1 MYYTQAASSWFYQV
15 VAHQFSHC
23 SIALLPLVC
32 SLPVTLW
39 LPCPPS
45 PYVFFVVL
53 TFFTV
58 TNFCFPFR
66 RLSPSEICSSLVS
79 FYPAFLHDFVFWS
92 ALPIVRPLL
101 LALPSASLHTRFSS
115 SFFFCSVLSLLDV
128 RFCTRQNFHATT
140 LAEILFLA
148 FCLLFPLGYVCASL
162 ISALSCSSTSCVQS
176 VSYFC
181 CYFCPIVCSSWSSS
195 SSHACG
201 SSGLCVFFFALL
213 SPVCSNYCKK
223 FLAPIVFPFASSSL
237 IITSSVLTLYSIF
250 ICLWA
255 FPALDLPLPAL
266 SYSASIHS
274 LLKLLLCDCHVIHL
288 AFRVRKN
295 VQLSAMLL
303 ECSLFLPSCAH
314 LSSYQNVISC
324 VCCLALLSNERP

>member
-1 MYYTQAASSWFYQV
+1 M
-15 VAHQFSHC
+15 
-23 SIALLPLVC
+23 
-32 SLPVTLW
+32 
-39 LPCPPS
+39 
-45 PYVFFVVL
+45 
-53 TFFTV
+53 
-58 TNFCFPFR
+58 
-66 RLSPSEICSSLVS
+66 
-79 FYPAFLHDFVFWS
+79 
-92 ALPIVRPLL
+92 
-101 LALPSASLHTRFSS
+101 
-115 SFFFCSVLSLLDV
+115 

-162 ISALSCSSTSCVQS
+162 ISALSCSSTSCIQS

-274 LLKLLLCDCHVIHL
+274 LLKLLLFDCHVIHL
-288 AFRVRKN
+288 AFRVRKTFNEVLCCWN
-295 VQLSAMLL
+295 VPCFCHPAPISAPIRTLYLVSVAWHCFRMNVPDASFVSSRQVIRPSYPLL
-303 ECSLFLPSCAH
+303 PF
-314 LSSYQNVISC
+314 V
-324 VCCLALLSNERP
+324 LLSVLAFPLLTASPPLLHVLPFQAFCLCPWVLNFHFSPGHLTRP